1 MTSIIKVNQIQDGG
15 GNAIITSDGSGT
27 FTSNLPSADNTPNFR
42 ATMSADQT
50 GLSSEANTKV
60 AFNTETFDVGS
71 CYDPTTNYRFTVP
84 TGEGGKYLITAH
96 IHTRATANA
105 YSGKTCR
112 LYKNGSFLTE
122 GQTATAGDNLH
133 QTRTN
138 NASVTTIENL
148 SAGDYIEV
156 YGKVFGS
163 AWTLHSEG
171 SYFSAF
177 KLVE

>member
-1 MTSIIKVNQIQDGG
+1 MANGILKVGEITTS
-15 GNAIITSDGSGT
+15 SGSGNIT
-27 FTSNLPSADNTPNFR
+27 IGSGVTVNVNRPAFA
-42 ATMSADQT
+42 ATLSADQSISNST
-50 GLSSEANTKV
+50 ATKV
-60 AFNTETFDVGS
+60 TLDTETFDEGS

-122 GQTATAGDNLH
+122 GQTALSGDYLH

-163 AWTLHSEG
+163 AWTIHSEG
-171 SYFSAF
+171 SYFSAC
-177 KLVE
+177 KLII